1 MFVIVVRTL
10 QEFSISNCFPQSL
23 SWVFLTLSLI
33 YRWTLASS
41 YQSPGLYLGSAE
53 RATRFTE
60 TPTQSSEF
68 VTQQHQ
74 VFVESEE
81 CTCAFIL
88 ICVKVD
94 GKGGGG
100 PLAHTRHFLDLWH
113 PCSQHT
119 LFGVPVYF
127 CYIQL
132 ITSRS
137 SCAGKVA
144 CKIKRVSNQTFCFPF
159 SGILCLL
166 VSLPPK
172 LWGIPLKSA
181 FIFG

>member
-1 MFVIVVRTL
+1 ML
-10 QEFSISNCFPQSL
+10 LSL
-23 SWVFLTLSLI
+23 SLSQLLAVTEEWSHLGLCGTCHVCHCGEDLAGIWHLRFFSHSLCLCLFLILSLI
-33 YRWTLASS
+33 YRWTLASL
-41 YQSPGLYLGSAE
+41 YRSPGLYLGLAE

-74 VFVESEE
+74 VFVKSEK
-81 CTCAFIL
+81 CKCASVL

-100 PLAHTRHFLDLWH
+100 PPAHTRHFLDLWH

-144 CKIKRVSNQTFCFPF
+144 WKIKRV
-159 SGILCLL
+159 
-166 VSLPPK
+166 
-172 LWGIPLKSA
+172 
-181 FIFG
+181 